1 MNIRRE
7 NRVCSLHFNGGRKT
21 GKLDIPVIFPWTN
34 KPRQSPKKRMLSCS
48 EAPQSSTSLQELLR
62 EVVSQHVS
70 DDDDD
75 CDELLTDVLTY
86 DDVRDEVDGAIIDE
100 HHEQVTV
107 KDASTNTDTVSFSDV
122 GIQSV
127 ALMAHVD
134 VQTDEINIKDAE
146 IQATVTTE
154 EASTDVNTKLLNNKD
169 VSTSTD
175 DLCAPLAQF
184 SLETFK
190 DDDKAIRFYTG
201 FASYKCFMICFNFL
215 GPAVATLCYH
225 EKSSGKEASFMGRN
239 EYFLTLCRLRAG
251 LKKQDLAYR
260 FGISQSTV

>member
-1 MNIRRE
+1 M
-7 NRVCSLHFNGGRKT
+7 
-21 GKLDIPVIFPWTN
+21 
-34 KPRQSPKKRMLSCS
+34 
-48 EAPQSSTSLQELLR
+48 
-62 EVVSQHVS
+62 
-70 DDDDD
+70 
-75 CDELLTDVLTY
+75 
-86 DDVRDEVDGAIIDE
+86 
-100 HHEQVTV
+100 
-107 KDASTNTDTVSFSDV
+107 

-169 VSTSTD
+169 ISTSTD

-215 GPAVATLCYH
+215 GPAVATLCYD
-225 EKSSGKEASFMGRN
+225 EKSSGKEASFMGRHRSLTPLN

-251 LKKQDLAYR
+251 LKEQDLAYR
-260 FGISQSTV
+260 FGISQSTVSRIVTTWLDFMFHKFKEIHRQVVDYFMPDCFRSL